1 MTLMEKEAVPQ
12 KQGRRLLFAEDE
24 EKRFQ
29 LIFYLSAE
37 SFLPLMV
44 PMSSRLASDG
54 PRRP

>member
-1 MTLMEKEAVPQ
+1 MTLIEKEAVPQ
-12 KQGRRLLFAEDE
+12 KEGWRLLFAEDGG
-24 EKRFQ
+24 KRVQ